1 MNKADT
7 FVILSP
13 GFPKDEDD
21 STCVPPQQVFVKSLK
36 ETFPQLYI
44 IVLSFEY
51 PYKAAKY
58 QWNGIDV
65 IAFGG
70 SNKGGLS
77 RIMNWRKVR
86 MKLAELNSK
95 RHVIGLLSFWLGDCA
110 LIGSR
115 FAKRKNLKYFCWIL
129 GQDAKKGN
137 RYFKLIKPQPASLI
151 ALSDFIADEV
161 TKNYNV
167 TPEHIIPPGIDP
179 QMFGQPSTKRDIDIL
194 GAGSLIPL
202 KQFYMLIE
210 LVNSLKDAFPD
221 IKAIICGGGPDMAPM
236 KAMIHDHGLEHQV
249 TLTGELPH
257 DQVLKRMQRS
267 KIFVHPSAY
276 EGFGVVCLEALYA
289 GARVVSLV
297 RPMKAG
303 IKNWHIAK
311 SQSDMVDLVRELLN
325 DSSTDYSPVAPYLA
339 KDSAVAMMNLFGY
352 NESATS

>member
-7 FVILSP
+7 FIILSP

-36 ETFPQLYI
+36 ETFPQLH
-44 IVLSFEY
+44 IVVLAFEY

-86 MKLAELNSK
+86 TKLAELNSK
-95 RHVIGLLSFWLGDCA
+95 HHIIGLLSFWLGDCA

-115 FAKRKNLKYFCWIL
+115 FAKRKNLKHLCWIL

-137 RYFKLIKPQPASLI
+137 RYFKLIKPQPALLI

-161 TKNYNV
+161 AKNYKV
-167 TPEHIIPPGIDP
+167 TPEHIIPPGIEP
-179 QMFGQPSTKRDIDIL
+179 GMFGLPNTERDIDIL

-210 LVNSLKDAFPD
+210 LVNSLKDTLPD
-221 IKAIICGGGPDMAPM
+221 IKAVICGGGAEMASL
-236 KAMIHDHGLEHQV
+236 KAMIRDHGLEHQV

-257 DQVLKRMQRS
+257 DQLLKRMQRS
-267 KIFVHPSAY
+267 RIFVHPSAY

-289 GARVVSLV
+289 GAQVVSLV
-297 RPMKAG
+297 KPMKTD
-303 IKNWHIAK
+303 IKNWYIAK

-325 DSSTDYSPVAPYLA
+325 DPDNDHKPVAPYLIG
-339 KDSAVAMMNLFGY
+339 DSAGAMMKLFGY
-352 NESATS
+352 KESATS

>member
-7 FVILSP
+7 FIILSP

-36 ETFPQLYI
+36 ETFPQLNI
-44 IVLSFEY
+44 IVLAFEY

-77 RIMNWRKVR
+77 RMSNWRKIR
-86 MKLAELNSK
+86 AKLGELHNK
-95 RHVIGLLSFWLGDCA
+95 YHIIGLLSFWLGDCA
-110 LIGSR
+110 LIGTR
-115 FAKRKNLKYFCWIL
+115 FAKRKQLKHLCWIL

-151 ALSDFIADEV
+151 ALSDFIANEV
-161 TKNYNV
+161 GKNYGV
-167 TPEHIIPPGIDP
+167 VPEHIISPG
-179 QMFGQPSTKRDIDIL
+179 IDIL

-210 LVNSLKDAFPD
+210 LVNSLKEAFPG
-221 IKAIICGGGPDMAPM
+221 IKAVICGGGSEMASL
-236 KAMIHDHGLEHQV
+236 KAMIRDFALEEHI

-257 DQVLKRMQRS
+257 DQVLNRMERS
-267 KIFVHPSAY
+267 KVFVHPSAY

-289 GARVVSLV
+289 GAQVVSLV
-297 RPMKAG
+297 KPMQAD
-303 IKNWHIAK
+303 IKNWHVAR
-311 SQSDMVDLVRELLN
+311 SQSDMVDLVKELLYDQDN
-325 DSSTDYSPVAPYLA
+325 DHLPVVPYLI
-339 KDSAVAMMNLFGY
+339 KDSAVAMMSLFGY
-352 NESATS
+352 NESTTS